1 MNNENNDINNDNDI
15 NDNDNIRPPDPVT
28 NEQLLDNDNDNDNDY
43 NYELI
48 NQTVN
53 QNITN
58 TTNYDELNYDETNY
72 DELNYNDELNKALEL
87 SKNEFK
93 EVEDGRKNEFKSIKL
108 KLNKILLF
116 DRPNIFN
123 YELILSIIEL
133 YEHNYIN
140 EYKSSNKEFN
150 DIFNVLKT
158 IRLTNEESSSIK
170 KIIVCKEE

>member
-1 MNNENNDINNDNDI
+1 MNNENNDNDIDNDNDI
-15 NDNDNIRPPDPVT
+15 SYNDNIRPPDPVT
-28 NEQLLDNDNDNDNDY
+28 NEQLLDNDY

-48 NQTVN
+48 NQTVNQTVN

-58 TTNYDELNYDETNY
+58 TTNYDETNY
-72 DELNYNDELNKALEL
+72 DQLNYNDELNKALEL

-133 YEHNYIN
+133 YEQCYIN
-140 EYKSSNKEFN
+140 EYKSVNKEFN

-158 IRLTNEESSSIK
+158 IRLTKDEYSSIK

>member
-1 MNNENNDINNDNDI
+1 MNNENNDINNDINND
-15 NDNDNIRPPDPVT
+15 DIRPPDPVT
-28 NEQLLDNDNDNDNDY
+28 NEQLLDNDNDY

-48 NQTVN
+48 NQ
-53 QNITN
+53 NITN
-58 TTNYDELNYDETNY
+58 INNTANYDELNYDETNY
-72 DELNYNDELNKALEL
+72 DESIFNNELNKALEL

-93 EVEDGRKNEFKSIKL
+93 EVEDNRKNEFKSIKL

-133 YEHNYIN
+133 YEQNYIN
-140 EYKSSNKEFN
+140 EYKSLNKEFN

-158 IRLTNEESSSIK
+158 IRLTTEELSSIT

>member
-1 MNNENNDINNDNDI
+1 MNNENNNNDI
-15 NDNDNIRPPDPVT
+15 NDNTDNIRPPDPVI
-28 NEQLLDNDNDNDNDY
+28 NEQLLDYNYNY

-48 NQTVN
+48 NQTIN
-53 QNITN
+53 QNIIN

-72 DELNYNDELNKALEL
+72 DESIFNNELNKALEL

-133 YEHNYIN
+133 YEQNYIN

-150 DIFNVLKT
+150 DIFNILKT
-158 IRLTNEESSSIK
+158 IRLTKEETSSIK

>member
-1 MNNENNDINNDNDI
+1 MNNENNNNDI
-15 NDNDNIRPPDPVT
+15 NDNTDNIRPPDPVI
-28 NEQLLDNDNDNDNDY
+28 NEQLLDY
-43 NYELI
+43 NYNYTYELI

-72 DELNYNDELNKALEL
+72 DESIFDDELNKALEL
-87 SKNEFK
+87 SKNDFK

-133 YEHNYIN
+133 YEQNYIN

-150 DIFNVLKT
+150 DIFNILKT
-158 IRLTNEESSSIK
+158 IRLTKEETSSIK

>member
-1 MNNENNDINNDNDI
+1 MNNENNDISNDND
-15 NDNDNIRPPDPVT
+15 NNIRPPDPVT
-28 NEQLLDNDNDNDNDY
+28 NEQLLDNDNDNDYNYNY

-58 TTNYDELNYDETNY
+58 TTNYDELNYDET
-72 DELNYNDELNKALEL
+72 NYNDELNKALEL

-133 YEHNYIN
+133 YEQNYIN
-140 EYKSSNKEFN
+140 EYKSLNKEFN

>member
-1 MNNENNDINNDNDI
+1 MNNENNNNDI
-15 NDNDNIRPPDPVT
+15 NDNTDNIRPPDPII
-28 NEQLLDNDNDNDNDY
+28 NEQLLDNDY

-48 NQTVN
+48 T

-58 TTNYDELNYDETNY
+58 TNTTNYIEATSYT
-72 DELNYNDELNKALEL
+72 DELNKALEL
-87 SKNEFK
+87 SKREFK
-93 EVEDGRKNEFKSIKL
+93 DEEDNRKNEFKSIKL

-133 YEHNYIN
+133 YEQNYIN
-140 EYKSSNKEFN
+140 EYKSLNKEFN

-158 IRLTNEESSSIK
+158 IRLTKEELSSIK

>member
-1 MNNENNDINNDNDI
+1 MNNDINNYINDI
-15 NDNDNIRPPDPVT
+15 NDIDDNIRPPDPII
-28 NEQLLDNDNDNDNDY
+28 NEQLLDNDY

-48 NQTVN
+48 T

-58 TTNYDELNYDETNY
+58 TNTTNYIEATSYT
-72 DELNYNDELNKALEL
+72 DELNKALEL
-87 SKNEFK
+87 SKREFK
-93 EVEDGRKNEFKSIKL
+93 DEEDNRKNEFKSIKL

-133 YEHNYIN
+133 YEQCYIN
-140 EYKSSNKEFN
+140 EYNSLNKEFN

-158 IRLTNEESSSIK
+158 IRLTKEELSSIK
-170 KIIVCKEE
+170 KIIVCNEE

>member
-1 MNNENNDINNDNDI
+1 MNNENNNNDI
-15 NDNDNIRPPDPVT
+15 NDNNDIRPPDPVI
-28 NEQLLDNDNDNDNDY
+28 NEQLLDYNYNY

-58 TTNYDELNYDETNY
+58 TTNYSELNYYETNY
-72 DELNYNDELNKALEL
+72 IEASYNDELNKAIEL

-93 EVEDGRKNEFKSIKL
+93 DEEDNRKNEFKSIKL

-133 YEHNYIN
+133 YEQNYIN
-140 EYKSSNKEFN
+140 EYKSTNTEFN

-158 IRLTNEESSSIK
+158 IRLTKEETSSIT

>member
-1 MNNENNDINNDNDI
+1 MNNENNDINDI
-15 NDNDNIRPPDPVT
+15 NDDIIRPPDPII
-28 NEQLLDNDNDNDNDY
+28 NEQLLDNDY

-48 NQTVN
+48 T

-58 TTNYDELNYDETNY
+58 TTNTTNTTNY
-72 DELNYNDELNKALEL
+72 IEASYNDELSKALEL
-87 SKNEFK
+87 SKRELK
-93 EVEDGRKNEFKSIKL
+93 DEEDNRKNEFKSIKL

-133 YEHNYIN
+133 YEQCYIN
-140 EYKSSNKEFN
+140 EYKSLNKEFN

-158 IRLTNEESSSIK
+158 IRLTKEELSSIK
-170 KIIVCKEE
+170 KIIVCNEE

>member
-1 MNNENNDINNDNDI
+1 MNNENNDINDI
-15 NDNDNIRPPDPVT
+15 NDDIIRPPDPII
-28 NEQLLDNDNDNDNDY
+28 NEQLLDNDY

-48 NQTVN
+48 NQ
-53 QNITN
+53 NITN
-58 TTNYDELNYDETNY
+58 TTNTTNTTNY
-72 DELNYNDELNKALEL
+72 NTDELNKALEL
-87 SKNEFK
+87 SKREFK
-93 EVEDGRKNEFKSIKL
+93 DEEDNRKNEFKSIKL

-133 YEHNYIN
+133 YEQNYIN

-150 DIFNVLKT
+150 DIFNILKT
-158 IRLTNEESSSIK
+158 IRLTKEETSSIK

>member
-1 MNNENNDINNDNDI
+1 MNNDINNYINDI
-15 NDNDNIRPPDPVT
+15 NDIDDNIRPPDPII
-28 NEQLLDNDNDNDNDY
+28 NEQLLDNDY

-48 NQTVN
+48 T

-58 TTNYDELNYDETNY
+58 TNTTNYIEATSYT
-72 DELNYNDELNKALEL
+72 DELNKALEL
-87 SKNEFK
+87 SKREFK
-93 EVEDGRKNEFKSIKL
+93 DEEDNRKNEFKSIKL

-133 YEHNYIN
+133 YEQCYIN
-140 EYKSSNKEFN
+140 EYKSLNKEFN

-158 IRLTNEESSSIK
+158 IRLTKEELSSIK
-170 KIIVCKEE
+170 KIIVCNEE

>member
-1 MNNENNDINNDNDI
+1 MNNENNDIGDI
-15 NDNDNIRPPDPVT
+15 NDDNDNIRPPDPVT
-28 NEQLLDNDNDNDNDY
+28 NEQLLDNDY

-58 TTNYDELNYDETNY
+58 TTNYDETNY

-87 SKNEFK
+87 SKNDFK

-133 YEHNYIN
+133 YEQNYIN

-158 IRLTNEESSSIK
+158 IRLTKEETSSIK

>member
-1 MNNENNDINNDNDI
+1 MNNDINNYINDI
-15 NDNDNIRPPDPVT
+15 DDDNIRPPDPII
-28 NEQLLDNDNDNDNDY
+28 NEQLLDNDNDYD
-43 NYELI
+43 YELI
-48 NQTVN
+48 NQNITN
-53 QNITN
+53 IFNITN
-58 TTNYDELNYDETNY
+58 TTNHNVPS
-72 DELNYNDELNKALEL
+72 YNDELNKALEL
-87 SKNEFK
+87 SKREFK
-93 EVEDGRKNEFKSIKL
+93 DEEDNRKNEFKSIKL

-133 YEHNYIN
+133 YEQCYIN
-140 EYKSSNKEFN
+140 EYKSLNKEFN

>member
-1 MNNENNDINNDNDI
+1 MNNDI
-15 NDNDNIRPPDPVT
+15 NDNTDNIRPPDPVT
-28 NEQLLDNDNDNDNDY
+28 NEQLLDNDY

-53 QNITN
+53 QNIIN
-58 TTNYDELNYDETNY
+58 TTNYDETNYDETNYDELNY
-72 DELNYNDELNKALEL
+72 DELNYNDELNKVLEL

-93 EVEDGRKNEFKSIKL
+93 DEEDNRKNEFKSIKL

-133 YEHNYIN
+133 YEQNYIN
-140 EYKSSNKEFN
+140 EYKSLNKEFN

-158 IRLTNEESSSIK
+158 IRLTKEELSSIK

>member
-1 MNNENNDINNDNDI
+1 MNNENNDINDI
-15 NDNDNIRPPDPVT
+15 NDDIIRPPDPII
-28 NEQLLDNDNDNDNDY
+28 NEQLLDNDYNY

-48 NQTVN
+48 T

-58 TTNYDELNYDETNY
+58 TTNTNTTNY
-72 DELNYNDELNKALEL
+72 DDPSYTDELNKALEL
-87 SKNEFK
+87 SKREFK
-93 EVEDGRKNEFKSIKL
+93 DEEDNRKNEFKSIKL

-133 YEHNYIN
+133 YEQCYIN
-140 EYKSSNKEFN
+140 EYKSLNKEFN

-158 IRLTNEESSSIK
+158 IRLTKEELSSIK
-170 KIIVCKEE
+170 KIIVCNEE

>member
-1 MNNENNDINNDNDI
+1 MNNENNNNDI
-15 NDNDNIRPPDPVT
+15 NDNTDNIRPPDPVI
-28 NEQLLDNDNDNDNDY
+28 NEQLLDY
-43 NYELI
+43 NYNYTYELI

-72 DELNYNDELNKALEL
+72 DEAIFNNELNKALEL
-87 SKNEFK
+87 SKNDFK

-133 YEHNYIN
+133 YEQNYIN
-140 EYKSSNKEFN
+140 EYKSLNKEFN

-158 IRLTNEESSSIK
+158 IRLTKEELSSIK

>member
-1 MNNENNDINNDNDI
+1 MNNENNDIGDINDISNDND
-15 NDNDNIRPPDPVT
+15 NNIRPPDPVT
-28 NEQLLDNDNDNDNDY
+28 NEQLLDNDNDNDYNYNY

-58 TTNYDELNYDETNY
+58 TTNYDELNYDET
-72 DELNYNDELNKALEL
+72 NYNDELNKALEL

-133 YEHNYIN
+133 YEQNYIN
-140 EYKSSNKEFN
+140 EYKSLNKEFN

>member
-1 MNNENNDINNDNDI
+1 MNNDIND
-15 NDNDNIRPPDPVT
+15 DNDNIRPPDPVT
-28 NEQLLDNDNDNDNDY
+28 NEQLLDNDY

-58 TTNYDELNYDETNY
+58 TTNYDETNYDETNY
-72 DELNYNDELNKALEL
+72 DELNYDELNKALEL

-93 EVEDGRKNEFKSIKL
+93 DEEDNRKNEFKSIKL

-133 YEHNYIN
+133 YEQNYIN

-158 IRLTNEESSSIK
+158 IRLIK
-170 KIIVCKEE
+170 GKNPLLLKK